1 MGTAATVARAGFGG
15 APIGGLFT
23 AVSDQDAVATL
34 DAAWNASIRYFD
46 TAPLYG
52 YGLSERRLGE
62 FLRGRPRS
70 AYRLSTKVGRI
81 LVAQRGSRDE
91 SGSLAAFS
99 GALPYEAVYDFSAD
113 GIRRSLE
120 SSLER
125 LQVDYVDVAFIH
137 DPDAH
142 MDQAIREAFP
152 ALRRLQAEGLI
163 REIGAGM
170 NACEPLSRF
179 VESCLP
185 DAVMIAGRYTLLDQS
200 AERALFPL
208 CQRLGVRI
216 VAAGVF
222 NSGILAC
229 MEPAQDATFNYHRA
243 DAQILARAR
252 RIATLCRA
260 YAVPLPAVAIG
271 FVLRNPAVTSIV
283 LGMRSPGEVRA
294 DIDYLHS
301 TIPDALWND
310 LAAEGIAVR

>member
-1 MGTAATVARAGFGG
+1 MGTAAPVARVGFGG

-23 AVSDQDAVATL
+23 AVSDQDAFRAL
-34 DAAWNASIRYFD
+34 DTAWNASIRYFD

-70 AYRLSTKVGRI
+70 AYRLSTKVGRV
-81 LVAQRGSRDE
+81 LVAPRGSRDE

-99 GALPYEAVYDFSAD
+99 GALPYDAVYDFSTD

-137 DPDAH
+137 DPDKH
-142 MDQAIREAFP
+142 MDQAMREAFP

-163 REIGAGM
+163 REIGVGM
-170 NACEPLSRF
+170 NACEPLSHF
-179 VESCLP
+179 VESYLP

-200 AERALFPL
+200 AERALFPV
-208 CQRLGVRI
+208 CERLGVRV

-222 NSGILAC
+222 NSGILARA
-229 MEPAQDATFNYHRA
+229 EVPEDATFDYLRA
-243 DAQILARAR
+243 DAQMLARAR
-252 RIATLCRA
+252 RIATLCRS
-260 YAVPLPAVAIG
+260 YAVPLPAVAIA
-271 FVLRNPAVTSIV
+271 FVLRNPAVASIV
-283 LGMRSPGEVRA
+283 LGMRSPDEVHE
-294 DIDYLHS
+294 DVDYLQS
-301 TIPDALWND
+301 KVPDTLWEE
-310 LAAEGIAVR
+310 LAAEGVAVR